1 MEKDLINKTEKDF
14 ESIKHIDENGI
25 EFWYAR
31 ELMTVLEYKQW
42 RRFEQVIER
51 AKEACKNSNISIDD
65 HFAGVGKIV
74 KAGATNKDIG
84 DIKLTRYACYLI
96 AQNGDS
102 RKNAIALAQTYF
114 AVQTRK
120 EVIMEQ
126 NNELKLFEDKKI
138 RAKWDDEQ
146 EKWYFS
152 VVDVVA
158 VLTDNDYQKSR
169 NYWKWLKNKLI
180 QEGSELVSN
189 TIQLKMKSVDGKYYN
204 TDVMTTEQ
212 ILRLIQSIPSKKAE
226 PFKLW
231 LAQVGKERIDE
242 AYDPEIAINRALDIY
257 RKKGYSEEWIN
268 QRLKTIDIRKEFT
281 DELKEKGISEAKDFA
296 ILTNILT
303 QAWSG
308 HSVKEYKNLKGLKKE
323 NLRDNMTNMELVL
336 NMLAETSS
344 TEISKSK
351 KEKGF
356 KEAQDSVIEGGNIA
370 RVAREQLEKKTG
382 KKVVS
387 DKNAKEIRKLNSATE

>member
-1 MEKDLINKTEKDF
+1 
-14 ESIKHIDENGI
+14 
-25 EFWYAR
+25 
-31 ELMTVLEYKQW
+31 
-42 RRFEQVIER
+42 
-51 AKEACKNSNISIDD
+51 
-65 HFAGVGKIV
+65 
-74 KAGATNKDIG
+74 
-84 DIKLTRYACYLI
+84 
-96 AQNGDS
+96 
-102 RKNAIALAQTYF
+102 
-114 AVQTRK
+114 
-120 EVIMEQ
+120 MEQ
-126 NNELKLFEDKKI
+126 DSELKLFEDKKI
-138 RAKWDDEQ
+138 RARWNDGQD
-146 EKWYFS
+146 KWYFS

-180 QEGSELVSN
+180 QEGSELVSKTN
-189 TIQLKMKSVDGKYYN
+189 QLKMKSADGKFYN

-242 AYDPEIAINRALDIY
+242 AYDPEIAINRALNIY

-281 DELKEKGISEAKDFA
+281 DELKEKGISEGKDFA

-303 QAWSG
+303 HAWSG
-308 HSVKEYKNLKGLKKE
+308 YSIKEYKNLKGLKKE
-323 NLRDNMTNMELVL
+323 NLRDNMTNLELVL

-351 KEKGF
+351 NHKGF
-356 KEAQDSVIEGGNIA
+356 KEAEDSVLKGGNIA
-370 RVAREQLEKKTG
+370 KIAKEQLEKETG

-387 DKNAKEIRKLNSATE
+387 DKNAKQIRSLNSGEE

>member
-1 MEKDLINKTEKDF
+1 
-14 ESIKHIDENGI
+14 
-25 EFWYAR
+25 
-31 ELMTVLEYKQW
+31 
-42 RRFEQVIER
+42 
-51 AKEACKNSNISIDD
+51 
-65 HFAGVGKIV
+65 
-74 KAGATNKDIG
+74 
-84 DIKLTRYACYLI
+84 
-96 AQNGDS
+96 
-102 RKNAIALAQTYF
+102 
-114 AVQTRK
+114 
-120 EVIMEQ
+120 MEQ

-138 RAKWDDEQ
+138 RAKWDEEK

-158 VLTDNDYQKSR
+158 VLTDNDYQSGRK
-169 NYWKWLKNKLI
+169 YWKTLKMRLNK
-180 QEGSELVSN
+180 EGSELVTN
-189 TIQLKMKSVDGKYYN
+189 CYQLKMQSSDGKYYN
-204 TDVMTTEQ
+204 TDVMDVKK

-356 KEAQDSVIEGGNIA
+356 METQDSVIEGGNIA
-370 RVAREQLEKKTG
+370 RVAREQLERKTG

-387 DKNAKEIRKLNSATE
+387 DKNAKEIRKLNSGKE

>member
-1 MEKDLINKTEKDF
+1 MGQE
-14 ESIKHIDENGI
+14 
-25 EFWYAR
+25 
-31 ELMTVLEYKQW
+31 
-42 RRFEQVIER
+42 
-51 AKEACKNSNISIDD
+51 
-65 HFAGVGKIV
+65 
-74 KAGATNKDIG
+74 
-84 DIKLTRYACYLI
+84 
-96 AQNGDS
+96 
-102 RKNAIALAQTYF
+102 
-114 AVQTRK
+114 
-120 EVIMEQ
+120 
-126 NNELKLFEDKKI
+126 NELKIFEDKKI

-152 VVDVVA
+152 VVDVIA

-180 QEGSELVSN
+180 QEGSELVSDTN
-189 TIQLKMKSVDGKYYN
+189 QLKMKSVDGKYYN

-212 ILRLIQSIPSKKAE
+212 VLRLIQSIPSKRAE

-242 AYDPEIAINRALDIY
+242 TYDPEIAINRALDTY

-281 DELKEKGISEAKDFA
+281 DELKEKGISASKDFA

-308 HSVKEYKNLKGLKKE
+308 YSVKEYKNLKGLKKE

-351 KEKGF
+351 NRKGF
-356 KEAQDSVIEGGNIA
+356 KEAEDSVKKGGNIA
-370 RVAREQLEKKTG
+370 KIAKEQLEKETG
-382 KKVVS
+382 KKVIS
-387 DKNAKEIRKLNSATE
+387 DKNAKEIRKLNSGEE

>member
-1 MEKDLINKTEKDF
+1 MSE
-14 ESIKHIDENGI
+14 
-25 EFWYAR
+25 
-31 ELMTVLEYKQW
+31 
-42 RRFEQVIER
+42 
-51 AKEACKNSNISIDD
+51 
-65 HFAGVGKIV
+65 
-74 KAGATNKDIG
+74 
-84 DIKLTRYACYLI
+84 
-96 AQNGDS
+96 
-102 RKNAIALAQTYF
+102 
-114 AVQTRK
+114 
-120 EVIMEQ
+120 

-138 RAKWDDEQ
+138 RTKWDDEQ

-158 VLTDNDYQKSR
+158 VLTDNDYQAGRK
-169 NYWKWLKNKLI
+169 YWKTLKMRLNA
-180 QEGSELVSN
+180 EGSELVTN
-189 TIQLKMKSVDGKYYN
+189 CYQLKMEAYDGKLRD

-226 PFKLW
+226 PLKLW

-281 DELKEKGISEAKDFA
+281 DELKEKGINSGKDFA

-308 HSVKEYKNLKGLKKE
+308 YSVKEYKNLKGLKKE

-356 KEAQDSVIEGGNIA
+356 KEAENSILKGGNIA
-370 RVAREQLEKKTG
+370 RMAKEQLEKETG

-387 DKNAKEIRKLNSATE
+387 DKNAKEIQKLNSGEE

>member
-1 MEKDLINKTEKDF
+1 MSE
-14 ESIKHIDENGI
+14 
-25 EFWYAR
+25 
-31 ELMTVLEYKQW
+31 
-42 RRFEQVIER
+42 
-51 AKEACKNSNISIDD
+51 
-65 HFAGVGKIV
+65 
-74 KAGATNKDIG
+74 
-84 DIKLTRYACYLI
+84 
-96 AQNGDS
+96 
-102 RKNAIALAQTYF
+102 
-114 AVQTRK
+114 
-120 EVIMEQ
+120 
-126 NNELKLFEDKKI
+126 NNELKFFEDKKI
-138 RAKWDDEQ
+138 RTKWNDEQ

-152 VVDVVA
+152 VVDIVSA
-158 VLTDNDYQKSR
+158 LTDNDYQAGRK
-169 NYWKWLKNKLI
+169 YWKTLKMRLNK
-180 QEGSELVSN
+180 EGSELVTN
-189 TIQLKMKSVDGKYYN
+189 CYQLKMKAYDGKLRD

-281 DELKEKGISEAKDFA
+281 DELKEKGIDSGKDFA

-308 HSVKEYKNLKGLKKE
+308 YSVKEYKNLKGLKKE

-344 TEISKSK
+344 TEISRSK

-356 KEAQDSVIEGGNIA
+356 KEAEDSVFKGGNIA
-370 RVAREQLEKKTG
+370 RIAKEQLEKETG

-387 DKNAKEIRKLNSATE
+387 DKNAKKIREIESGKK